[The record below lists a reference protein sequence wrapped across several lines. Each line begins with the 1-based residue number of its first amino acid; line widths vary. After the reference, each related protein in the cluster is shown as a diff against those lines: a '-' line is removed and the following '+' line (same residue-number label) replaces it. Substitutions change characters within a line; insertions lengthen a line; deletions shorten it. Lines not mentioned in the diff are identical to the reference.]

1 MNEISKDELMR
12 GLLDVQVLGGDL
24 QEKNGNKS
32 PINGLIGVY
41 KKWGKT
47 PLEMLD
53 ELRQKHPVLEGV
65 PLSYAGRLD
74 PLAEGL
80 MLVLV
85 GEANKDREKYLGL
98 DKTYE
103 VEILFGIKTDTGD
116 LFGVPCV
123 DSTGDTLNFS
133 SKNSKD
139 FEDELTT
146 VLKSF
151 VGKQQFPYPIY
162 SSKTVQGKPL
172 FQWMNEGKINEIEI
186 PKTDV
191 EIYSLELLGADL
203 NKIKEVRGSE
213 ILEKVEHALNTVKGD
228 FRYDEIRAGWN
239 EVLKDKSEVNFTV
252 IKIECECSSGTY
264 MRVLAEE
271 IGKKFGVLALAY
283 SIKRTR
289 VGGIQVEH
297 FLS

>member
-12 GLLDVQVLGGDL
+12 GLLDVGELRGDL
-24 QEKNGNKS
+24 QEKNEN
-32 PINGLIGVY
+32 IILLNGLVAVY

-47 PLEMLD
+47 PLETLD
-53 ELRQKHPVLEGV
+53 MLRQKYPVLEGV

-85 GEANKDREKYLGL
+85 GETNKDREKYLGL
-98 DKTYE
+98 DKAYE

-116 LFGVPCV
+116 LFGLPSI
-123 DSTGDTLNFS
+123 DSTGDQSNFS
-133 SKNSKD
+133 SKNSK
-139 FEDELTT
+139 E
-146 VLKSF
+146 LKSF
-151 VGKQQFPYPIY
+151 VGRQQFSYPVY

-191 EIYSLELLGADL
+191 EIYSLDSLA
-203 NKIKEVRGSE
+203 ITSVRGSE
-213 ILEKVEHALNTVKGD
+213 ILEKVELALNTVKGD
-228 FRYDEIRAGWN
+228 FRYDEMRDGWN
-239 EVLKDKSEVNFTV
+239 EVLKDKGEVDFAV
-252 IKIECECSSGTY
+252 IKIQCECSSGTY

-271 IGKKFGVLALAY
+271 IGKKMGVTALAY
-283 SIKRTR
+283 SIKRTKI
-289 VGGIQVEH
+289 GGIEFEQ
-297 FLS
+297 SAN

>member
-12 GLLDVQVLGGDL
+12 GLLDVQVLGGDS
-24 QEKNGNKS
+24 QEKNSNKS
-32 PINGLIGVY
+32 PINGLVGVY

-47 PLEMLD
+47 PLETLD
-53 ELRQKHPVLEGV
+53 ELRQKYPVLEGV
-65 PLSYAGRLD
+65 PLSYAGRPD
-74 PLAEGL
+74 PQAEGL

-85 GEANKDREKYLGL
+85 GEKKKEREKYLGL
-98 DKTYE
+98 NKTYE

-186 PKTDV
+186 PKTHV
-191 EIYSLELLGADL
+191 EVYSLKLIGP
-203 NKIKEVRGSE
+203 
-213 ILEKVEHALNTVKGD
+213 D
-228 FRYDEIRAGWN
+228 FY
-239 EVLKDKSEVNFTV
+239 KS
-252 IKIECECSSGTY
+252 
-264 MRVLAEE
+264 
-271 IGKKFGVLALAY
+271 
-283 SIKRTR
+283 
-289 VGGIQVEH
+289 
-297 FLS
+297 